1 MAVSEVRQLTNSEWE
16 SLRGLV
22 HETTGIA
29 LSNHKKVLLAS
40 RLGSRLKE
48 LRLSSFREYYKRLT
62 LGDPTG
68 AERQAFINA
77 ITTNKTHFYREPN
90 HFEVLSNW
98 LKSNDPAIVEA
109 RTRGLRI
116 WCAAAS
122 TGEEPYTIA
131 DVIRSNVSSGDW
143 DRTTIVASDV
153 DTRVLAKARDATY
166 DVEPLA
172 ELPEQVR
179 RRMFVKANAPDQTR
193 LQVQPD
199 LREHVKFTQLN
210 LIEPTWA
217 IQGPFDIVFC
227 RNVLIYFDRST
238 QLDVVRRLCAR
249 LEPHGLLFLG
259 HSEGLAGMELK
270 LETVAHTVYKT
281 TKESQSHRVYENPA
295 PKAAP
300 ATSAALQHSIS
311 RERSPSK
318 RWLRLLVDNQILLVI
333 ASGVPAST
341 KVGLVKD
348 PAVLGS
354 DAGYSALLK
363 HLRAL
368 KGEQKRGVTARVI
381 SSTTLPEL
389 TLDRIRQALN
399 ESGITIHSE
408 RALADGSE
416 VVVELNSGKVYA
428 RRQRTA
434 QTQLNTRTAR
444 LSPLMR
450 GQTGET

>member
-1 MAVSEVRQLTNSEWE
+1 MAVSEIRQLTNSEWE

-48 LRLSSFREYYKRLT
+48 LQLASFREYYKRLT
-62 LGDPTG
+62 VGDPAGT
-68 AERQAFINA
+68 ERQAFINA

-98 LKSNDPAIVEA
+98 LKSNEPAIAEA
-109 RTRGLRI
+109 RARGLRI

-131 DVIRSNVSSGDW
+131 DVVRTNVSSADW
-143 DRTTIVASDV
+143 NRTTIVASDV
-153 DTRVLAKARDATY
+153 DTRVLAKAQEATY
-166 DVEPLA
+166 DIEPLA
-172 ELPEQVR
+172 ELAEPVR
-179 RRMFVKANAPDQTR
+179 RRMFVKVSSPGQTK
-193 LQVQPD
+193 LQVQAD

-281 TKESQSHRVYENPA
+281 TKESQSHRIYENPA
-295 PKAAP
+295 PRAAF
-300 ATSAALQHSIS
+300 ATSTALQQPASKTRDPS
-311 RERSPSK
+311 R
-318 RWLRLLVDNQILLVI
+318 RWARVVLDGQILLVI
-333 ASGVPAST
+333 ALGDPPST
-341 KVGLVKD
+341 KLGLVKD
-348 PAVLGS
+348 PSVLAS
-354 DAGYSALLK
+354 DAGYSALLR
-363 HLRAL
+363 HLNAL
-368 KGEQKRGVTARVI
+368 KGEPKRRVTARVI
-381 SSTTLPEL
+381 SSAPLSEP

-399 ESGITIHSE
+399 ESGIAIHSE
-408 RALADGSE
+408 KALSTGSE
-416 VVVELNSGKVYA
+416 VVIELNSGKVYA

-434 QTQLNTRTAR
+434 QAQLNTTTAR

-450 GQTGET
+450 GQTGES